1 MSPRLRTMAMSR
13 FADGFGWHGGGGC
26 CAWAITGA
34 TSRASDSIPLPVP
47 IIFMLSSYGS
57 RPVPVSARAWW
68 RSLRGGKQNR
78 GPPSDDRSR
87 HGCFSAR
94 RALFQAGAR
103 ASSLSYSIGCLSG
116 SCYGVAR
123 CAGAGNHAPSH
134 AVPAIAERAAPTT
147 TGRACAAR
155 TWSESSIGQERRVAA
170 TATSTAASPAPGPP
184 DASRLRGPRA
194 APPRSS
200 GSGRCSSR
208 SPDQPSLNDACPSGR
223 PPFFAGA
230 AVAPGYPYPAYA
242 YPAYPSRFP
251 RHRASASAGAAST
264 GTCSSGETRASPGTR
279 SLAAIAG
286 SSRARAAT
294 PSAPTEDR
302 LLVTA
307 DAASRVRAGCPG
319 PEYL

>member
-1 MSPRLRTMAMSR
+1 MVPALFPSRRERGGDRCEAENRTEVHQAT
-13 FADGFGWHGGGGC
+13 
-26 CAWAITGA
+26 TGRA
-34 TSRASDSIPLPVP
+34 TDA
-47 IIFMLSSYGS
+47 S
-57 RPVPVSARAWW
+57 RPVARSSKPA
-68 RSLRGGKQNR
+68 R
-78 GPPSDDRSR
+78 GPP
-87 HGCFSAR
+87 
-94 RALFQAGAR
+94 
-103 ASSLSYSIGCLSG
+103 LSPSIGCLSG

-319 PEYL
+319 PPRFREFALV